1 MDSLA
6 AYGSDSSVSDDQKAQ
21 EETKKPSA
29 SLNGLL
35 GAYSDDDTDNDDD
48 NGNVNAKKDDN
59 VKELQKNLK
68 PPPSK
73 RPRTQDAP
81 PPTTTAFSAFAPP
94 PLGNDSIIHWTVD
107 YLKATDKQL
116 PPASTKLAEKLE
128 RLHANNAATGTSW
141 AEHLKSQHEFHNPHF
156 FDSVVEHFGIEQP
169 LGSQVSQDMVQDFE
183 FDIVG
188 LPRPKLKTKE
198 EQVPESTWK
207 KRSFVFLV
215 SCFTFGTPLTN
226 EWSKKP

>member
-6 AYGSDSSVSDDQKAQ
+6 AYGSDSSASDGQEAQ
-21 EETKKPSA
+21 EETNKPSA

-35 GAYSDDDTDNDDD
+35 GAYSDDDTDNDNANDNEDD
-48 NGNVNAKKDDN
+48 GD
-59 VKELQKNLK
+59 VKEPQPLKNPEQ
-68 PPPSK
+68 PPTK

-94 PLGNDSIIHWTVD
+94 PLGNDSIIHWPVD
-107 YLKATDKQL
+107 YLKATDKPL
-116 PPASTKLAEKLE
+116 PPPSIQLTEKLE
-128 RLHANNAATGTSW
+128 RLHANTAATGTSW

-169 LGSQVSQDMVQDFE
+169 LASQVSEDMVQDFE

-188 LPRPKLKTKE
+188 LPRRKSKTKQE
-198 EQVPESTWK
+198 PS
-207 KRSFVFLV
+207 S
-215 SCFTFGTPLTN
+215 
-226 EWSKKP
+226 

>member
-6 AYGSDSSVSDDQKAQ
+6 AYGSDSSVSDDQEAQ
-21 EETKKPSA
+21 EKTTKPSA

-35 GAYSDDDTDNDDD
+35 GAYSDDDTDNDNDKEEVDD
-48 NGNVNAKKDDN
+48 
-59 VKELQKNLK
+59 VKEPQPQKNPE
-68 PPPSK
+68 PPPTK

-81 PPTTTAFSAFAPP
+81 PPPPLTTTAFSAFAPP

-107 YLKATDKQL
+107 YLKATDKPL
-116 PPASTKLAEKLE
+116 PPASTQLAEKLE

-156 FDSVVEHFGIEQP
+156 FESVVEHFGIIQP
-169 LGSQVSQDMVQDFE
+169 LGSQVSEDMVQDFE

-188 LPRPKLKTKE
+188 LPRRKSKTKE
-198 EQVPESTWK
+198 EQEEPS
-207 KRSFVFLV
+207 
-215 SCFTFGTPLTN
+215 
-226 EWSKKP
+226 

>member
-6 AYGSDSSVSDDQKAQ
+6 AYGSDSSASDDQKAQ

-35 GAYSDDDTDNDDD
+35 GAYSDDDTDDD
-48 NGNVNAKKDDN
+48 NDNANEDDV
-59 VKELQKNLK
+59 VKEPQTNPDQ
-68 PPPSK
+68 PPTK
-73 RPRTQDAP
+73 RTRTQDAP
-81 PPTTTAFSAFAPP
+81 PPTTAFSGFAPP

-107 YLKATDKQL
+107 YLKATDKLL
-116 PPASTKLAEKLE
+116 PPASTQLAEKLE

-169 LGSQVSQDMVQDFE
+169 LASQVSEDMVQDFE
-183 FDIVG
+183 FDLVG
-188 LPRPKLKTKE
+188 LPRPKSKTKE
-198 EQVPESTWK
+198 EQVQEPT
-207 KRSFVFLV
+207 
-215 SCFTFGTPLTN
+215 
-226 EWSKKP
+226 